1 MTDPRPT
8 SSADARSSR
17 HGADAERTPRR
28 RSVTRT
34 PEDTL
39 PGSRR
44 VLLLVDFINPLSFDG
59 AEDLAPGALEAARAA
74 AAFKKRFCADGS
86 RAIYV
91 NDNFGQ
97 WRSDF
102 RTLLS
107 ECRRQGGPAAQLAR
121 RLSPAKEDLMVLKP
135 RHSGFHATP
144 LELLL
149 QTLGARELIVTG
161 LSTDFCVMC
170 TAMDAYVRGY
180 KVWIPE
186 DCTAAESPKRKHEA
200 LSWMREA
207 LKARIS
213 PAAD

>member
-1 MTDPRPT
+1 MTSARPSGHGRT
-8 SSADARSSR
+8 ST
-17 HGADAERTPRR
+17 GRTSEDRAAR
-28 RSVTRT
+28 RSAVTRT
-34 PEDTL
+34 PEDAL

-44 VLLLVDFINPLSFDG
+44 VLLLVDFINPLQFHG
-59 AEDLAPGALEAARAA
+59 AEDLAQDALEAARAA

-102 RTLLS
+102 RTLLR
-107 ECRRQGGPAAQLAR
+107 ECRRQGGAAAQLAR
-121 RLSPAKEDLMVLKP
+121 RLAPAQQDLMVLKP

-149 QTLGARELIVTG
+149 KTLGARELVVTG
-161 LSTDFCVMC
+161 LATDYCVMC

-180 KVWIPE
+180 KVWVPE
-186 DCTAAESPKRKHEA
+186 DCTAAESPRRKHEA
-200 LSWMREA
+200 LSWMQEA
-207 LKARIS
+207 LKARVS
-213 PAAD
+213 PAHP